1 MRINNA
7 EDPVK
12 VIETA
17 YENGID
23 FDHADIYGNGECE
36 EIFADALAKH
46 QSNEKIFYSNKMWN
60 RSRCDV

>member
-1 MRINNA
+1 M
-7 EDPVK
+7 K
-12 VIETA
+12 TA
-17 YENGID
+17 LI